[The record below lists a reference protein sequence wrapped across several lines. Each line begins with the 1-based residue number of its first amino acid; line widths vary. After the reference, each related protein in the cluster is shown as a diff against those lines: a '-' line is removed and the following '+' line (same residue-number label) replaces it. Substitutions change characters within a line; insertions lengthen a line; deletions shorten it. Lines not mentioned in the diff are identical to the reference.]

1 MKYSL
6 QIGTIY
12 APDYYLAILRYFYHK
27 KKGITRQIY
36 YINYAPYAI
45 FNFAQNRKG
54 DSHLP

>member
-12 APDYYLAILRYFYHK
+12 ALVNYLAILRYFYHK
-27 KKGITRQIY
+27 KKGVTQQIY
-36 YINYAPYAI
+36 YINYMHYSI
-45 FNFAQNRKG
+45 FNIAQNRKG